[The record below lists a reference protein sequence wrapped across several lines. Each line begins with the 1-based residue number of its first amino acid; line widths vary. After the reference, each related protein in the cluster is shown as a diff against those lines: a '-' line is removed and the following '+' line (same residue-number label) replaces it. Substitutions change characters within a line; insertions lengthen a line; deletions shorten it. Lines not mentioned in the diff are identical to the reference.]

1 MGKNPGR
8 IDASTHFIVL
18 EGARCPNASG
28 FSGSTPKTGKL
39 SSNIRVFPEQT
50 AYELLRPVVLFGDP
64 ATKRSEETGEPR
76 TSLERKADAFD
87 EQGMVSFFASRPRK
101 QPQEMARSL
110 PPDMRQLIVDLRV
123 EMPNMSIREIAEICD
138 TRFQRRPSHHSI
150 KTVLASGPPPSIQM
164 RRFPPFNDTPDPA
177 QRRHNIVQLH
187 AEGWSVASIAEYL
200 AVSKQTVYTTLKRWV
215 QEGVK
220 GLDDKSHARKAP
232 RVVTLEVANEI
243 RKKQENPLL
252 GEWRMHA
259 ALLQEGI
266 KASPRT
272 CGRIMAKNRALYG
285 WGKPKGPAKPKKEM
299 PFKASR
305 RHEYWSIDIR
315 YIEHHQ
321 LPDIKGPV
329 YVISILENFSRMLI
343 ASAISERQDTA
354 AYLRVLAKALRNYG
368 APEAIVTDSGGVFYS
383 KRAMA
388 IYEALDIRKE
398 RIDPRQSWQ
407 NYIEAHFGIMRRLA
421 DYYLNKAPTLDE
433 MKKAHRKFIRDYNC
447 QIHFAHRERQ
457 DNRHSPQDVLRGVLA
472 RTVSKPTLARIFF
485 ATQFTRHLDRSG
497 YIRFR
502 RWRFYAETGLAKQ
515 EVQVSIYTST
525 LKVEYDETELAFYTV
540 AWHEDNKHITEVSY
554 PRLIETSYRSPQLTL
569 WTLGPDEWLL
579 FQKLPDYAMRKKP
592 HKTPD
597 IRQLPL
603 AFLEEPGQQVI
614 GD

>member
-1 MGKNPGR
+1 
-8 IDASTHFIVL
+8 V
-18 EGARCPNASG
+18 
-28 FSGSTPKTGKL
+28 PKRKRVQREHTEEWQT
-39 SSNIRVFPEQT
+39 IRQYTLWPEQT
-50 AYELLRPVVLFGDP
+50 AYEFLRPVVLFGDP
-64 ATKRSEETGEPR
+64 AIQRAQEIGEPR

-87 EQGMVSFFASRPRK
+87 EQGMVSLFASRPRK
-101 QPQEMARSL
+101 QPQETARSL

-138 TRFQRRPSHHSI
+138 TRFHRQPSHHSI
-150 KTVLASGPPPSIQM
+150 KTVLASDPPPSIQM
-164 RRFPPFNDTPDPA
+164 RRFPLFNDIPDPA
-177 QRRHNIVQLH
+177 QRRHIIVQLH
-187 AEGWSVASIAEYL
+187 ADGWSVASIAEYL
-200 AVSKQTVYTTLKRWV
+200 QVSKQTVYTTLKRWV

-220 GLDDKSHARKAP
+220 GLDDKSHARKVP
-232 RVVTLEVANEI
+232 RKVTLEVTNEI
-243 RKKQENPLL
+243 RKKQENPLI

-266 KASPRT
+266 KVSPRT

-285 WGKPKGPAKPKKEM
+285 WDKPKGPAKPKKEM

-305 RHEYWSIDIR
+305 RHEYWSVDIR

-329 YVISILENFSRMLI
+329 YVMSILENFSRMLL

-354 AYLRVLAKALRNYG
+354 AYLWVLAKALRNYG

-472 RTVSKPTLARIFF
+472 HTVPEPTLARIFF
-485 ATQFTRHLDRSG
+485 ATEFTRHLDRSG

-502 RWRFYAETGLAKQ
+502 RWRFYAEAGLARKSI
-515 EVQVSIYTST
+515 QVSIYTSM
-525 LKVEYDETELAFYTV
+525 LKIEYQDTELAFYTMEW
-540 AWHEDNKHITEVSY
+540 AEDNRHIKEVKN
-554 PRLIETSYRSPQLTL
+554 PRVIETGYRSPQLTL

-579 FQKLPDYAMRKKP
+579 FLKLPDYAARKKP
-592 HKTPD
+592 QRKPD
-597 IRQLPL
+597 VLQLPL
-603 AFLEEPGQQVI
+603 LALDTDFRST
-614 GD
+614 GDALS